1 MDISFDPY
9 KDRLNQKK
17 HGIALAEAAKVD
29 WGEALE
35 QLDDRCDYGEERY
48 KALVFIDGL
57 LYSVIYVDRGGSRRI
72 LSLRKANRREYAD
85 YGRTY

>member
-9 KDRLNQKK
+9 KDRANQKK
-17 HGIALAEAAKVD
+17 HGISLAEAAKID

-35 QLDDRCDYGEERY
+35 QLDDRCDYGEERF

-57 LYSVIYVDRGGSRRI
+57 LCSVVYADRDRRI
-72 LSLRKANRREYAD
+72 ISLRKANRREYAG
-85 YGRTY
+85 YGRIY

>member
-1 MDISFDPY
+1 MDILFDPY

-17 HGIALAEAAKVD
+17 HGISLAEAAKVD

-72 LSLRKANRREYAD
+72 ISLRKANRREYAD

>member
-17 HGIALAEAAKVD
+17 HGISLAEAAKVD

-72 LSLRKANRREYAD
+72 ISLRKANRREYAD

>member
-17 HGIALAEAAKVD
+17 HGVSLAEAAKVD

-72 LSLRKANRREYAD
+72 ISLRKANRREYAD

>member
-17 HGIALAEAAKVD
+17 HGISLAEAAKVD

-57 LYSVIYVDRGGSRRI
+57 LYSVIYVDRDGSRRI
-72 LSLRKANRREYAD
+72 ISLRKANRREYAD